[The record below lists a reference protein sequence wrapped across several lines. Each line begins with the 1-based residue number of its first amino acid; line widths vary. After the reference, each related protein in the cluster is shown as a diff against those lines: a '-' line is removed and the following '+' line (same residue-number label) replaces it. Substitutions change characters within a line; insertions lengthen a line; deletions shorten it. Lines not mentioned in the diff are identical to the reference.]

1 LLFALMR
8 AAPALQVTVSG
19 RGAWRWLV
27 VALAAA
33 STAASAWWLL
43 SRLGG
48 ATGSAAFAVCI
59 ASALAASIAGRAVR
73 QPPRHLRFDGQ
84 HWQLGMA
91 AGADGQTRSGDL
103 TVVMDLGP
111 WMLLRFD
118 APADGTH
125 GRCRHWLALGRDE
138 LQAQWHALRCAVYSP
153 RPDAPSGSREAP
165 VDPPSRE

>member
-1 LLFALMR
+1 MR

-19 RGAWRWLV
+19 RGAWRWLA

-33 STAASAWWLL
+33 SAASSTWWLV

-59 ASALAASIAGRAVR
+59 ASALAAIIAGRALR
-73 QPPRHLRFDGQ
+73 QPPRYLRFDGQ
-84 HWQLGMA
+84 HWRLGTA
-91 AGADGQTRSGDL
+91 PGADEQTRPGEL
-103 TVVMDLGP
+103 AVVMDLGP

-125 GRCRHWLALGRDE
+125 QRCRHWLALGRDE
-138 LQAQWHALRCAVYSP
+138 LQTQWHALRCAVYSP
-153 RPDAPSGSREAP
+153 RPDAPSGSRVAP
-165 VDPPSRE
+165 VDPFSRE